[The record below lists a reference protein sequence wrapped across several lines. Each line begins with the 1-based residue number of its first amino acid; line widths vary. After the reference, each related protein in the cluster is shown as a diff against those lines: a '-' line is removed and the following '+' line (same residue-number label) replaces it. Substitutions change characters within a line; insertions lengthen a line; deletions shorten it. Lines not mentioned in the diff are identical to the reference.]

1 MTIKLPSIKIKPNSL
16 LAKILLL
23 LLIFALGAGSGYFYA
38 RRNLGKILGSTQVN
52 QVEENKYLAFLMEV
66 YDKIAENYWEKLDEP
81 ALVNLFAA
89 GIEKLTG
96 QPQNLN
102 RPNQKQLEKEL
113 LEILKLL
120 DSEEKKKE
128 FTTKL
133 ADLVLANLKP
143 FGRSRLYVKKDEIAL
158 KNTVQNKA
166 EADYYQVLGIDKKA
180 SEEEIKAV
188 AEEKIKQL
196 ETTKDQSPEAKEEYQ
211 KTLKAKEILT
221 DPDRRQLYDLA
232 GVEPTIEY
240 RLISPR
246 IFYLHLTKFS
256 PTSLEELQRVTEKVD
271 DRPAELDTL
280 ILDLR
285 DNIGGA
291 IDLLPYFLGPF
302 IGQDQYAYQFFH
314 QGEKTDFKTKIGWL
328 PSLVRYKKVV
338 ILINENA
345 QSSAEV
351 VAATLKKYN
360 VGVLVGTTT
369 KGWGTVEKVFKL
381 DHQIDP
387 NEEYSVFL
395 VHSLTLRE
403 DGQPIEG
410 KGVDPVININD
421 PNWKSQ
427 LYAYFNFPELVEAVE
442 KLWQEF

>member
-1 MTIKLPSIKIKPNSL
+1 

-338 ILINENA
+338 ILINENT

-369 KGWGTVEKVFKL
+369 KGWV
-381 DHQIDP
+381 
-387 NEEYSVFL
+387 
-395 VHSLTLRE
+395 R
-403 DGQPIEG
+403 
-410 KGVDPVININD
+410 
-421 PNWKSQ
+421 
-427 LYAYFNFPELVEAVE
+427 
-442 KLWQEF
+442 